1 MQSSNIQRRA
11 DREILYENGSACTV
25 KRNPYLV
32 DFEIQR
38 SQGRRQKTHGQAL
51 DSRQRSR
58 LQPEVIRPERNGQQ
72 MRRGSQNRKSP
83 YAGTMGNAPGGAGA
97 QRTERAASRAALAGT
112 YRKRA
117 EMDIEA
123 DMMPRRQPSRSRNG
137 ARRSSMAL
145 MRKALVGVWVFC
157 ILVLAVTFM
166 VRNGR
171 VAAGKEEGARPDTG
185 KEGAAPQYSGYL
197 VQGLPA
203 EEFAKHPV
211 WTEDFL
217 TVNEY
222 SRPGDP
228 LETVNNIFV
237 HYTANPGTS
246 AAQNRSYFEWLKD
259 THETSASAHFIIGY
273 EGEIIQC
280 VPLDEIAY
288 AVQSRNGD
296 SVSIE
301 CCYLEED
308 GSFTPETYDSL
319 LSLLAWLTDVYDLE
333 TEDILRHYDCGG
345 KKCPLYYT
353 EHPDAWEELKKDVD
367 KL

>member
-1 MQSSNIQRRA
+1 MMQR
-11 DREILYENGSACTV
+11 
-25 KRNPYLV
+25 
-32 DFEIQR
+32 
-38 SQGRRQKTHGQAL
+38 
-51 DSRQRSR
+51 
-58 LQPEVIRPERNGQQ
+58 
-72 MRRGSQNRKSP
+72 
-83 YAGTMGNAPGGAGA
+83 
-97 QRTERAASRAALAGT
+97 
-112 YRKRA
+112 
-117 EMDIEA
+117 
-123 DMMPRRQPSRSRNG
+123 
-137 ARRSSMAL
+137 
-145 MRKALVGVWVFC
+145 ALVGVWIFC
-157 ILVLAVTFM
+157 ILVLAATLLI
-166 VRNGR
+166 RNIPASAGQKNGAQQAENGK
-171 VAAGKEEGARPDTG
+171 AAGGS
-185 KEGAAPQYSGYL
+185 QYSGHL

-203 EEFAKHPV
+203 EEFAKHPA

-228 LETVNNIFV
+228 LESVKNIFV

-246 AAQNRSYFEWLKD
+246 AAQNRSYFEGLKD
-259 THETSASAHFIIGY
+259 SHVTSASSHFIIGY

-301 CCYLEED
+301 CCYVAED
-308 GSFTPETYDSL
+308 GSFTQETYDSL
-319 LSLLAWLTDVYDLE
+319 LSLLRWLVDVYDLE

-353 EHPDAWEELKKDVD
+353 ENPDAWEKLKKNVD